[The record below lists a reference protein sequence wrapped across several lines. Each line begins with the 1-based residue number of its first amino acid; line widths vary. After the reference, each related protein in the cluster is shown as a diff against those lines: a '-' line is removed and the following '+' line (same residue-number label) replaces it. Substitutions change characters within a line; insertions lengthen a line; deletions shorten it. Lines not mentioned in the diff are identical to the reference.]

1 MTVDSR
7 IIDLYN
13 EYVHSAL
20 PRREFLGR
28 LTSLVGSVAAA
39 TTVLAV
45 LEPNYA
51 KARQVEPDDKRL
63 KTEKIEFNGPNGA
76 VHTSPGRRRL
86 ANPTSSPRAGD
97 PREPRLPTSTSDVA
111 RRVAPEGYVAIAPDG
126 LSSAGGA
133 PADQE
138 AARDLFAKTD
148 GARIATDVL
157 AAVPWLAADPANN
170 GKIGVVGFCFGGGLA
185 LRAAIEAV
193 GVDCAVSYYGRQ
205 LSAEDT
211 RRLKVPVMLHM
222 PEPTSAS
229 RGHSRV
235 SRGARCGGRAVQPQH
250 VPGHTARVQ
259 QRCERSPLQRAGSE
273 AGLAPHDRFFRYLSE
288 DWIITAGIYL
298 QGCVQ
303 RGLSHEV
310 LDLDARGFR
319 ARHGGHRR
327 RGHLEQDHQQ

>member
-51 KARQVEPDDKRL
+51 QARQVEPDDKRL

-76 VHTSPGRRRL
+76 VKAYVARPKK
-86 ANPTSSPRAGD
+86 AGKSD
-97 PREPRLPTSTSDVA
+97 KFAGVLVIHENRGLNEHIEDVA
-111 RRVAPEGYVAIAPDG
+111 RRVALEGYVAIAPDG

-133 PADQE
+133 PEDQE

-193 GVDCAVSYYGRQ
+193 GVDCAVSYYGKQ

-211 RRLKVPVMLHM
+211 RRLKVPVMLHYAGTD
-222 PEPTSAS
+222 E
-229 RGHSRV
+229 RV
-235 SRGARCGGRAVQPQH
+235 NEGIPAFRAALDAVGVPYSLNMYPGTQH
-250 VPGHTARVQ
+250 GFNNDA
-259 QRCERSPLQRAGSE
+259 SE
-273 AGLAPHDRFFRYLSE
+273 ARYNEPAAKLAWHRTIDFFGTYLK
-288 DWIITAGIYL
+288 IG
-298 QGCVQ
+298 
-303 RGLSHEV
+303 
-310 LDLDARGFR
+310 
-319 ARHGGHRR
+319 
-327 RGHLEQDHQQ
+327 